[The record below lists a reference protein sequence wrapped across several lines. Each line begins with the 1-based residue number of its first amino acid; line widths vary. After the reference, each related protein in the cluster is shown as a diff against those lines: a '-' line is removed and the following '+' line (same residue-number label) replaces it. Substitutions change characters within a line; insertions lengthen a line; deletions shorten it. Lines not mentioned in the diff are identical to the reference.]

1 METPTIK
8 ANNKTYKAAKPKAK
22 VWRLLVKF
30 QDRYGA
36 NPNVLQSE
44 EAYNEMMELLAV
56 MFNNKDVTVDFI
68 EEHVD
73 FDDIFTLFFKT
84 DFDDIFTLFFKT
96 ERWLENEVSQKMAQ
110 VGEGKNAPATD
121 S

>member
-44 EAYNEMMELLAV
+44 EAYNEMMELLAE

-68 EEHVD
+68 EEHV
-73 FDDIFTLFFKT
+73 